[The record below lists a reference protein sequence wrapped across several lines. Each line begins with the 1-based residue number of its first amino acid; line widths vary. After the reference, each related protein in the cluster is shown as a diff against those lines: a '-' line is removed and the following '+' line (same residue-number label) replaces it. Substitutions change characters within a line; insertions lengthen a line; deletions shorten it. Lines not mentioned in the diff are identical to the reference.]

1 MSHHLFE
8 DKNIDYRELLC
19 IMIKEAIDKI
29 HKREKMIKTHD
40 DEMFKKVTSKDVRNM
55 K

>member
-1 MSHHLFE
+1 
-8 DKNIDYRELLC
+8 
-19 IMIKEAIDKI
+19 MIKEAIDKI
-29 HKREKMIKTHD
+29 HKRENMVHSHD

>member
-1 MSHHLFE
+1 MFE
-8 DKNIDYRELLC
+8 DKNIDYRELLG

-29 HKREKMIKTHD
+29 HKEAKMIHSND
-40 DEMFKKVTSKDVRNM
+40 DQLFKKVTSKDVRNM

>member
-1 MSHHLFE
+1 MLG
-8 DKNIDYRELLC
+8 

-29 HKREKMIKTHD
+29 NRESTMLKEID
-40 DEMFKKVTSKDVRNM
+40 DNMFKNVTSKDVRNM